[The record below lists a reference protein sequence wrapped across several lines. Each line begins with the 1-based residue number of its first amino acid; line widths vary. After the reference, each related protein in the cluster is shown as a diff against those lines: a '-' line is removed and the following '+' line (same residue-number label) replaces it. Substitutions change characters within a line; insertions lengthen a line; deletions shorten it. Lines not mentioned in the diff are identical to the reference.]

1 MPNGF
6 HGSRDEWERISS
18 PLNEIDPVW
27 EDFSRARSLERAK
40 NDRNWPS
47 RTMKW
52 RNEIDR
58 VIQLYLADEKAMTFS
73 FEVHAFEDR
82 AGKRYWRRKSLKE
95 CVPWAEIRGQI
106 RELLEEGYRLVES
119 WKRADLKYAGDVAQP

>member
-18 PLNEIDPVW
+18 PLNEIDLLW
-27 EDFSRARSLERAK
+27 DEFARARSLEKER

-47 RTMKW
+47 RTLKW

-58 VIQLYLADEKAMTFS
+58 VITLYLADDKAMTFS
-73 FEVHAFEDR
+73 FVVHAFEDR
-82 AGKRYWRRKSLKE
+82 AGKRYWRKESLKE
-95 CVPWAEIRGQI
+95 PVPWNEIRSQI
-106 RELLEEGYRLVES
+106 SQLLEDGYRMVDS
-119 WKRADLKYAGDVAQP
+119 WQRADLEYAGEVAQL